1 MSDLPAGW
9 EQKKIGD
16 VFEFTYGKSLPD
28 RVRSGKG
35 FPVYGSNGIVGYHEK
50 PLTQGETI
58 IIGRKGSVGEVHY
71 SSTPCFPI
79 DTTYY
84 IEQFHDM
91 PARFWYYLL
100 KFSNL
105 DSLNKST
112 AIPGLNRND
121 AYDIDIPF
129 PPLDEQKRIVEK
141 LDSLLTRVDSCQTHL
156 ERVPQI
162 LKRFRQSVLAAA
174 TSGRLTEEWRGTHGE
189 NVRPWI
195 ETIPKDGAP
204 LPKEYERLGKI
215 AFNLT
220 IIEHSAKDL
229 PETWSLLTIA
239 DLYNNKTLIDFADGN
254 HGAMYPRKED
264 FGAKGALFLTATQIG
279 ENWEVDID
287 ACPRLRS
294 DKAEKLVKGWARKN
308 DVLLTHNATVGR
320 VALLEFGEEDV
331 LLGTSVTFYRFNE
344 KYILPNYG
352 RILFTSPFFQDQL
365 KMEMAQTTRNQVPI
379 TKQVSFNFICPPIE
393 EQAEIVRRVEKLFAY
408 AERLEARYTSASE
421 HVERL
426 TPSLLAKAF
435 RGELVEQDPNDE
447 SAEKLLERIKEA
459 IAKAPKESKKSQRR
473 TTMKST
479 KSKQDG
485 KRISIVQALQ
495 EAGKALS
502 SDQLFATAGF
512 PSDAEPDLVEE
523 FFVEIRDALKNKQIT
538 RERKGDLDWF
548 SLAK

>member
-1 MSDLPAGW
+1 VSDLPAGW

-35 FPVYGSNGIVGYHEK
+35 FPVYGSNGIVGHHEK

-105 DSLNKST
+105 GSLNKST

-129 PPLDEQKRIVEK
+129 PPLNEQKRIADK
-141 LDSLLTRVDSCQTHL
+141 LDSLLARVDSCQTHL
-156 ERVPQI
+156 ARVPQT

-174 TSGRLTEEWRGTHGE
+174 TSGRLTEDWREENSTQQFEFEYLFEARKRAWETNEIRKQAIKGISPDNNLIKNYPEPVELEDSSGFEKPDNWIFVSTDQITFLITDGKHGDCKNE
-189 NVRPWI
+189 PNSGYYFLSV
-195 ETIPKDGAP
+195 
-204 LPKEYERLGKI
+204 
-215 AFNLT
+215 
-220 IIEHSAKDL
+220 KDL
-229 PETWSLLTIA
+229 
-239 DLYNNKTLIDFADGN
+239 YQGN
-254 HGAMYPRKED
+254 LHYEDARQIRKED
-264 FGAKGALFLTATQIG
+264 FLEVHYRTNLEKG
-279 ENWEVDID
+279 
-287 ACPRLRS
+287 
-294 DKAEKLVKGWARKN
+294 
-308 DVLLTHNATVGR
+308 DVLVTNAGTIGR
-320 VALLEFGEEDV
+320 VAVARDETKASRTTFQKSVAILKPVKEVVLSEYLAMYIESSVARLVEKSSGTAVKNLLLRD
-331 LLGTSVTFYRFNE
+331 LRTIT
-344 KYILPNYG
+344 IALPS
-352 RILFTSPFFQDQL
+352 L
-365 KMEMAQTTRNQVPI
+365 
-379 TKQVSFNFICPPIE
+379 E

-435 RGELVEQDPNDE
+435 RGELV
-447 SAEKLLERIKEA
+447 R
-459 IAKAPKESKKSQRR
+459 
-473 TTMKST
+473 
-479 KSKQDG
+479 
-485 KRISIVQALQ
+485 Q
-495 EAGKALS
+495 E
-502 SDQLFATAGF
+502 
-512 PSDAEPDLVEE
+512 
-523 FFVEIRDALKNKQIT
+523 
-538 RERKGDLDWF
+538 
-548 SLAK
+548 